1 MASDGYNQGDERFK
15 SLKEKSAFQV
25 KVNERLKEIAEELAT
40 LPKTPRSIDEW
51 IESWHDP
58 TRQNFSISDYKKHMK
73 INREYQKLVN
83 DAENNLR
90 EMKILA
96 IEDIIDKIN
105 STLNKSIS
113 D

>member
-1 MASDGYNQGDERFK
+1 
-15 SLKEKSAFQV
+15 
-25 KVNERLKEIAEELAT
+25 
-40 LPKTPRSIDEW
+40 
-51 IESWHDP
+51 
-58 TRQNFSISDYKKHMK
+58 MK

-83 DAENNLR
+83 EAENNLR

-105 STLNKSIS
+105 NTLNKSIS